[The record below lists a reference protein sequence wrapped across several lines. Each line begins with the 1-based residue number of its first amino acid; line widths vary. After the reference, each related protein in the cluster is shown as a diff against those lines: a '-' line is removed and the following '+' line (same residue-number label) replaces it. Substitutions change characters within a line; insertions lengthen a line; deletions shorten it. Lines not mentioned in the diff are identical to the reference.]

1 MINHLPESVKLL
13 MKEHLLA
20 SDLAAAQ
27 KVHSHWKTK
36 PHSKKPTLTLV
47 RDNTVNK

>member
-20 SDLAAAQ
+20 SDLASAQ
-27 KVHSHWKTK
+27 KVHSHWKTTPYSQK
-36 PHSKKPTLTLV
+36 PILTLV
-47 RDNTVNK
+47 RDNNINK